1 MKTKKLESKQK
12 KTSRREFT
20 KRAAAT
26 LVTAP
31 LAASIARAQ
40 TPAKPK
46 QAPAPP
52 NPATPTPAAPAQE
65 EKPSPVAAAYAL
77 VARARFG
84 EQVTPE
90 QFEQIRKDLEG
101 NVRVAE
107 RLRVVKLKNGDEPD
121 FVFSAE

>member
-1 MKTKKLESKQK
+1 MKTKKPESKPR

-46 QAPAPP
+46 QALAP
-52 NPATPTPAAPAQE
+52 PTPAAPAQE
-65 EKPSPVAAAYAL
+65 KPSPVAEAYAL

-121 FVFSAE
+121 FVFSAEQG